1 MTLLKENFKANCP
14 MIAVSRVSVDDRKA
28 GQIPERKME
37 GLKGNWMNIVYVN
50 RELSIAMFDYRM
62 RLLSWTRF
70 DHSIGSISEAVRIW

>member
-37 GLKGNWMNIVYVN
+37 GLKGNWI